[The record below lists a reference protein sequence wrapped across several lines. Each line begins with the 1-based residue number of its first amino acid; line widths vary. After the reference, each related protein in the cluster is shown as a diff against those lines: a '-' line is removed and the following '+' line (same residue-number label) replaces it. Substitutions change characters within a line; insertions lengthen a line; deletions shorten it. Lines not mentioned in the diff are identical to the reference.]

1 MNANEANFDNSIS
14 SILIVGGGSAGWLTA
29 GILAAR
35 YGSTMS
41 ITLVESPDVKIIGV
55 GEGTWP
61 TMKGTLKEMGI
72 SETDFFRECD
82 ASFKHGAKF
91 AKWVNGD
98 EADYYY
104 HPLMLPQD
112 FTKIN
117 LAPFWLKSN
126 GDRSFSESVCFQE
139 ALCERAL
146 APKTVTMPEYNS
158 AANYA
163 YHLNAGKFTKFLT
176 DHCTKKLNVKHK
188 LATISE
194 VLKSEDGGIRCVKTT
209 DGQQLSADL
218 FVDCTGMASL
228 LLGRTLGVEF
238 IDKNDSL
245 FIDRA
250 LAAQKPYESEEEP
263 ILPYTVSTAQKAGWI
278 WDIGLTSRRG
288 IGHVYS
294 SSHSSEEEAEEAL
307 ADYIGPSFKELSVKK
322 ISIRSGHREIFW
334 KRNCVA
340 IGLSAGFLEP
350 LEASALMLIEISA
363 KFVRDQLPETRK
375 TMPII
380 ARRFNK
386 AMTYHWERIIDFLK
400 LHYVLSK
407 RDDTN
412 FWIDNRCSSTIPES
426 LAELLELWKSHTPYR
441 QDFSHKEEVFPA
453 ASYQYVLYGMGFR
466 TEISNRSVECTD
478 EAYRAAV
485 AENERMISKAVEL
498 LPDNRQLLQKI
509 NRYGMSAL

>member
-1 MNANEANFDNSIS
+1 M
-14 SILIVGGGSAGWLTA
+14 
-29 GILAAR
+29 
-35 YGSTMS
+35 
-41 ITLVESPDVKIIGV
+41 
-55 GEGTWP
+55 
-61 TMKGTLKEMGI
+61 
-72 SETDFFRECD
+72 
-82 ASFKHGAKF
+82 
-91 AKWVNGD
+91 
-98 EADYYY
+98 
-104 HPLMLPQD
+104 
-112 FTKIN
+112 
-117 LAPFWLKSN
+117 
-126 GDRSFSESVCFQE
+126 
-139 ALCERAL
+139 
-146 APKTVTMPEYNS
+146 
-158 AANYA
+158 
-163 YHLNAGKFTKFLT
+163 
-176 DHCTKKLNVKHK
+176 
-188 LATISE
+188 
-194 VLKSEDGGIRCVKTT
+194 
-209 DGQQLSADL
+209 
-218 FVDCTGMASL
+218 
-228 LLGRTLGVEF
+228 
-238 IDKNDSL
+238 
-245 FIDRA
+245 
-250 LAAQKPYESEEEP
+250 
-263 ILPYTVSTAQKAGWI
+263 
-278 WDIGLTSRRG
+278 
-288 IGHVYS
+288 YS
-294 SSHSSEEEAEEAL
+294 SNHSSGEEAEETL

-334 KRNCVA
+334 KQNCVA

-407 RDDTN
+407 RDDTD

-485 AENERMISKAVEL
+485 SENERMISKAIEL